1 MKNIFVG
8 IDKSFFLI
16 AVVLSA
22 VGFFILASA
31 SAALSEKQF
40 GVPYYYIANQFM
52 RGFIPGMIL
61 FFIGLSVSY
70 TAWRTYSVPFII
82 ASLILMVMVFMPD
95 VGFSYGGAMRWIT
108 IGPITFQP
116 SEILK
121 LALIMY
127 LASWLESRKSVIQE
141 YSATFI
147 PFIIIVSIIGVF
159 LVLQPDLGTFIVIG
173 ANALFMYLIGGSRW
187 SQIGALMVLGLVAF
201 FIFLQFFSSPYGRD
215 RMFTFLNPGH
225 DPLGKGYQVNQAQ
238 IAIGSGGFFGRGIG
252 ESIQKYGLLP
262 EPIGDSIFAVFA
274 EEFGFVGAGALVL
287 LFLFFLWRGLSIA
300 TRAPNVF
307 GKLLATG
314 IVVSISIQAFINI
327 GANSGIVPLTG
338 IPLPFISY
346 GGTSLAM
353 TMASVGILLNVSKA
367 A

>member
-16 AVVLSA
+16 AAVLSA
-22 VGFFILASA
+22 VGFLILASA

-40 GVPYYYIANQFM
+40 GVPYYYIVNQFV
-52 RGFIPGMIL
+52 RGFVPGTIL
-61 FFIGLSVSY
+61 FLIGLSVSY
-70 TAWRTYSVPFII
+70 TAWRTFSVPFIM
-82 ASLILMVMVFMPD
+82 ASLILMVMIFMPD
-95 VGFSYGGAMRWIT
+95 VGFSYGGATRWIT

-121 LALIMY
+121 LALIVY

-159 LVLQPDLGTFIVIG
+159 LVLQPDLGTLVVILL
-173 ANALFMYLIGGSRW
+173 NALFMYLIGGSHW
-187 SQIGALMVLGLVAF
+187 KQIGVLIMLGLVAF
-201 FIFLQFFSSPYGRD
+201 FIFLQLMPYSRD
-215 RMFTFLNPGH
+215 RMLVFLNPNQ
-225 DPLGKGYQVNQAQ
+225 DLLGKGYQVNQAQ
-238 IAIGSGGFFGRGIG
+238 IAIGSGGFLGRGIG
-252 ESIQKYGLLP
+252 ESVEKYGLLP

-274 EEFGFVGAGALVL
+274 EEFGFAGAGILVA
-287 LFLFFLWRGLSIA
+287 FFTFFLWRGLVIA
-300 TRAPNVF
+300 ARAPNVF

-327 GANSGIVPLTG
+327 GANSGILPLTG

-353 TMASVGILLNVSKA
+353 TMASVGILLNISKG
-367 A
+367 